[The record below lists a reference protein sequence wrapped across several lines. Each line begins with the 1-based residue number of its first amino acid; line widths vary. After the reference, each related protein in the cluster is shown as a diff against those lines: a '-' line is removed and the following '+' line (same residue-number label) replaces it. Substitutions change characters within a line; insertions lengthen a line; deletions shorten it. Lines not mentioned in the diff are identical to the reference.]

1 MTCGDGIVEGSCGEE
16 CDDGNTDPNDGC
28 SPTCQ
33 IEVGFACPDTP
44 LTGCKLPFVPG
55 KGSLQ
60 ISNKTID
67 AKDALKWKWLR
78 GNRTTLADYGTPLTT
93 TSYQVCVY
101 DQTGLRISVT
111 NPPGGTCA
119 GKPCWKPTG
128 LTGFKYSDKDLTPDG
143 GYKISLKEGAV
154 EKAKIL
160 FSGRGAN
167 LHVPDLTTLQLPVVV
182 QIQNSNGVCWE
193 SHFSGPPKK
202 QTVDGFS
209 SKSD

>member
-1 MTCGDGIVEGSCGEE
+1 MTCGDGVVQGSCGEE
-16 CDDGNTDPNDGC
+16 CDDGNTDANDGC

-33 IEVGFACPDTP
+33 IEIGYACPDVP
-44 LTGCKLPFVPG
+44 LSGCKKPFVPG
-55 KGSLQ
+55 KSTLQ
-60 ISNKTID
+60 ILNNSVD

-78 GNRTTLADYGTPLTT
+78 GARTTLADYGTPLTT
-93 TSYQVCVY
+93 TSYQVCLY
-101 DQTGLRISVT
+101 DQTGLRMEVT
-111 NPPGGTCA
+111 NPAGGTCA

-143 GYKISLKEGAV
+143 GYKMSLKEGAV

-167 LHVPDLTTLQLPVVV
+167 LHVPDLSSLQLPILV

-193 SHFSGPPKK
+193 ASFSGPPKK
-202 QTVDGFS
+202 QTATQFS
-209 SKSD
+209 SKAD